1 MASEVSWAGV
11 SKSFGASIALQD
23 FSLHVESGELMCLLG
38 PSGCGKTT
46 ALRIVAGFESPDS
59 GHVTVGSED
68 ITRVAVENRNF
79 GMVFQDYSLFPN
91 MTAEENIEFG
101 LRTRK
106 WSKAERSA
114 RVSYLLEV
122 THLTDQAAKY
132 PDQMSGGQKQ
142 RVALARAIAPKPR
155 VLLLDE
161 PLSALDAKVRESLRE
176 EIRSVQQTTGITT
189 IFVTH
194 DQSEALA
201 IADRVAV
208 MSHGRLEQVSTPR
221 ELYEDPTTPFVAR
234 FVGSTNLIE
243 AVGLADGKWSVLQSV
258 VAASRPATAGE
269 IATALVRPEHLLV
282 EAAASSPWQ
291 IHGTTFAGPITRLG
305 ISNGAGRPIEADV
318 LSTEAGELVI
328 GARVTIGLR
337 KDVTQVMLAPNS

>member
-1 MASEVSWAGV
+1 MASDVSWQGV
-11 SKSFGASIALQD
+11 SKSFGASTALQD

-46 ALRIVAGFESPDS
+46 ALRIVAGFETPDS
-59 GHVTVGSED
+59 GQMLVGGED

-91 MTAEENIEFG
+91 MTAEENIDFG

-106 WSKAERSA
+106 WSKAERSE
-114 RVSYLLEV
+114 RVKSLLEV
-122 THLTDQAAKY
+122 THLMDQAGKY

-161 PLSALDAKVRESLRE
+161 PLSALDAKVRESLRD
-176 EIRSVQQTTGITT
+176 EIRSVQQATGITT

-194 DQSEALA
+194 DQTEALA

-221 ELYEDPTTPFVAR
+221 ELYEDPATAFVAR
-234 FVGSTNLIE
+234 FVGSTNLLE
-243 AVGLADGKWSVLQSV
+243 AIGLADGNWSVLQSV
-258 VAASRPATAGE
+258 VAGSRLASGGE
-269 IATALVRPEHLLV
+269 SASALVRPEHLHIEPV
-282 EAAASSPWQ
+282 ANSSWRIASS
-291 IHGTTFAGPITRLG
+291 TFAGPITRLN
-305 ISNGAGRPIEADV
+305 ITNGDGRRLEADV
-318 LSTEAGELVI
+318 LSTDATDLKVGRAV
-328 GARVTIGLR
+328 AVSLR
-337 KDVTQVMLAPNS
+337 RDVSEVMLAPNS

>member
-1 MASEVSWAGV
+1 MASDVSWDGV
-11 SKSFGASIALQD
+11 SKSFGSSVALQD

-46 ALRIVAGFESPDS
+46 ALRIVAGFETPDS
-59 GHVTVGSED
+59 GQISVGGED

-91 MTAEENIEFG
+91 MTATENIEFG

-106 WSKAERSA
+106 WGKVEIVERVKS
-114 RVSYLLEV
+114 LLEV
-122 THLTDQAAKY
+122 THLTDQANKY

-161 PLSALDAKVRESLRE
+161 PLSALDAKVRESLRD
-176 EIRSVQQTTGITT
+176 EIRSVQQATGITT

-194 DQSEALA
+194 DQTEALA

-221 ELYEDPTTPFVAR
+221 ELYEDPATPFVAR
-234 FVGSTNLIE
+234 FVGSTNLLE
-243 AVGLADGKWSVLQSV
+243 AIGLANGKWEVLESV
-258 VAASRPATAGE
+258 VSGSHKARAGE
-269 IATALVRPEHLLV
+269 TATALVRPEHLVVGVL
-282 EAAASSPWQ
+282 ASSSWQ
-291 IHGTTFAGPITRLG
+291 VESTTFSGPITRLA
-305 ISNGAGRPIEADV
+305 ITNGDGRQIAVDV
-318 LSTEAGELVI
+318 LSTEAGELYV
-328 GARVTIGLR
+328 GARVSVDLR
-337 KDVTQVMLAPNS
+337 HDVSQVMLAAAR